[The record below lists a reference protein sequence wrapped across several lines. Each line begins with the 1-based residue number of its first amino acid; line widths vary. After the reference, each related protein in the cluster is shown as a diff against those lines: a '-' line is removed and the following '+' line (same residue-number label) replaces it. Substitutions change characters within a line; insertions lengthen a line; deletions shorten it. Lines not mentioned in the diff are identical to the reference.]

1 MIAMINGYPTEDELR
16 NRILNQLGWRGPTDT
31 VALLWHGYLA
41 GLLEW
46 GLIEIH
52 VYDRLSVLLPIVG
65 NKEQSELFADEP
77 LSTERE
83 REIDEFLAQKKLEQ
97 ESKA

>member
-1 MIAMINGYPTEDELR
+1 MKTTVTLSFMWIPSDFWGHSS
-16 NRILNQLGWRGPTDT
+16 GPWEGMRLQIRWQKY
-31 VALLWHGYLA
+31 VKK
-41 GLLEW
+41 
-46 GLIEIH
+46 IH